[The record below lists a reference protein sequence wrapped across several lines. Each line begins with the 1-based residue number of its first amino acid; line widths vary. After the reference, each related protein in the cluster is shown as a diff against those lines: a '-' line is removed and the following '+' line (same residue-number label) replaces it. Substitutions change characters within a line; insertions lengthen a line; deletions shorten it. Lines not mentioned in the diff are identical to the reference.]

1 MRGQKRI
8 GLELK
13 IENGELRIIPAFS
26 GVSAKQTGCAEEMRF
41 FKILIILVTL
51 VIQVQLFSCA
61 SSRYFAEGKQSA
73 LPDSAKVKTAL
84 FVSQEDT
91 KEKLS
96 AVLFAVPNKR
106 YRFEFS
112 GTFGLG
118 AASILWKKDE
128 GWRIVLP
135 QNERYMEGTGDCV
148 FVPIYGGVDI
158 HKFAALFFG
167 QRVNSLACEGYALQ
181 HLTLEYVDNT
191 ALAFS
196 GTDSLKLEI
205 KNIDSKAKW
214 KSGVWNLNVPDKY
227 VRVDVQ

>member
-1 MRGQKRI
+1 MK
-8 GLELK
+8 K
-13 IENGELRIIPAFS
+13 ENIPAFS
-26 GVSAKQTGCAEEMRF
+26 GVSAKQTGCAEEMKF

-51 VIQVQLFSCA
+51 IIQIQLFSCA
-61 SSRYFAEGKQSA
+61 SKPYFADGKQSV
-73 LPDSAKVKTAL
+73 LPDSAKVKTTL
-84 FVSQEDT
+84 SISKEDVR
-91 KEKLS
+91 ERLS
-96 AVLFAVPNKR
+96 AVLFAVPNER
-106 YRFEFS
+106 YRFELS

-135 QNERYMEGTGDCV
+135 QKERYMEGTGDCV

-167 QRVNSLACEGYALQ
+167 QRVNTLACDGSASQ
-181 HLTLEYVDNT
+181 NLTLEYVDNT
-191 ALAFS
+191 ALAFF

-205 KNIDSKAKW
+205 KNIDSKANW

-227 VRVDVQ
+227 VRVEVR

>member
-1 MRGQKRI
+1 
-8 GLELK
+8 
-13 IENGELRIIPAFS
+13 LRI
-26 GVSAKQTGCAEEMRF
+26 
-41 FKILIILVTL
+41 KILVLFVVLI
-51 VIQVQLFSCA
+51 IQVQMISCA
-61 SSRYFAEGKQSA
+61 SKAYFAEGKQSA
-73 LPDSAKVKTAL
+73 LPDSAKVKTTL
-84 FVSQEDT
+84 SISKEDV

-96 AVLFAVPNKR
+96 AVLFAVPNER
-106 YRFEFS
+106 YRFELS

-118 AASILWKKDE
+118 AASILWKKND

-158 HKFAALFFG
+158 NKFAALFFG
-167 QRVNSLACEGYALQ
+167 QRVNSLACEGSALQ
-181 HLTLEYVDNT
+181 NLTLEYVDNT
-191 ALAFS
+191 AIAFS
-196 GTDSLKLEI
+196 GADSLKLEI